1 MDDVRQSKYVQNG
14 WNITGD
20 LFKQD
25 EDGYFFYQARDDDMI
40 ITAGYNVSSPEV
52 EDSLLSH
59 PLVLECA
66 VVGQKDVER
75 GMVVKAFCVLKEG
88 HVPHPA
94 LIQELQDHVKTHL
107 APYKYPRIIE
117 CVDQLPRTQTGKLQ
131 RFKLKQLD

>member
-1 MDDVRQSKYVQNG
+1 
-14 WNITGD
+14 
-20 LFKQD
+20 
-25 EDGYFFYQARDDDMI
+25 MI
-40 ITAGYNVSSPEV
+40 ITAGYNVSAPEV

-88 HVPHPA
+88 HAPNPA